1 MVAKIRPPH
10 PERLSPCA
18 RSAAENDARRHDLRR
33 GRDGGLRIELAR
45 PGASR
50 REMKGFLPS
59 PFGRRAGD
67 EGLRERQSVFLLVR
81 RGREVAFK
89 DTISIG
95 IDAAGNTTPRSSPHL
110 WGGSTHRLS
119 YL

>member
-33 GRDGGLRIELAR
+33 GRDGGVRIELAP

-95 IDAAGNTTPRSSPHL
+95 IDAAVKPSPQPSPNGRGRRERS
-110 WGGSTHRLS
+110 LS
-119 YL
+119 D